1 MFLNHTR
8 TYARTH
14 THTHTHRLEKLEY
27 KEIITP
33 SWRKIIDGLNA
44 IIKVKVQPERVS
56 PPPIIAHP
64 EAEESPDNEYEDTS
78 DQVFTSRHDKCE
90 QQEKKR
96 FLNFISGGQR
106 KRSRPHSL
114 ASTPDPLSA
123 SSPLPV
129 SASKRRV
136 FGSPTPSECELF
148 ASQYV
153 GVLPWQ
159 PRDFPL
165 VDLDLDALLH
175 PPPPPTIIRGPLSP
189 LHTHTPESHLKSR
202 TPSIASTLAT
212 PLSSPISTPNEEPPS
227 ISPTEWMV
235 VSSQVDDHSNSI
247 VSKPLESCYKPTN
260 DSHIVLKLS
269 KRA

>member
-1 MFLNHTR
+1 MEGQNV
-8 TYARTH
+8 
-14 THTHTHRLEKLEY
+14 
-27 KEIITP
+27 IT
-33 SWRKIIDGLNA
+33 
-44 IIKVKVQPERVS
+44 KVEVQPVRVS
-56 PPPIIAHP
+56 PPPIVSHP
-64 EAEESPDNEYEDTS
+64 EGAGSTEYEYEDTS
-78 DQVFTSRHDKCE
+78 DQEFTKRHDKCE

-106 KRSRPHSL
+106 KRSRPQSL

-123 SSPLPV
+123 SSPLPL
-129 SASKRRV
+129 STSKRRV
-136 FGSPTPSECELF
+136 FGSPTPSESELF

-159 PRDFPL
+159 PREFPL
-165 VDLDLDALLH
+165 VDLDLDALVN
-175 PPPPPTIIRGPLSP
+175 PPPPPTIVRGPLSP
-189 LHTHTPESHLKSR
+189 QHTHSLSESHLKSR

-212 PLSSPISTPNEEPPS
+212 PLSSPISTPNEETPS

-235 VSSQVDDHSNSI
+235 VSTQVGDHSNGI
-247 VSKPLESCYKPTN
+247 VSKPLECYKAAN